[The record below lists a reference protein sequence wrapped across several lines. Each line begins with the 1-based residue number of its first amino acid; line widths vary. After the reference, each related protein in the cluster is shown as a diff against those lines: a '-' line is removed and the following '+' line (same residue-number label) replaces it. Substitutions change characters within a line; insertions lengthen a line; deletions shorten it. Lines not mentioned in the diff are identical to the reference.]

1 MITMPPKSIWKP
13 DIYEIHYGG
22 PQSSISEINSTD
34 VEVYSDGV
42 VWWAIPTSLIG
53 KCYFNYDDYP
63 LDAAKCKV
71 SLETWTNRGSD
82 VYLFAP
88 DPEPYLEYFN
98 NGNPYWNMNDCQLDK
113 RDMQYQN
120 NFYPIVEL
128 SMLLTRRQPIAQY
141 QLQWIISVI
150 VVLLTLC
157 MFWIPADIRQKLT
170 LGCVVMIILTVSLV
184 TITSTVKVPQVAE
197 LIAKPIH
204 NTMFV
209 VLVAIV
215 FEVII
220 INFRYIQDYEPP
232 EFILNI
238 FSGTIAKL
246 LIINSVRTEE
256 KPMDKVNLYEN
267 QDELAPLQRLTKN
280 ENWQIIAQIVD
291 RILFIFYV
299 LLLSSIPKTI

>member
-1 MITMPPKSIWKP
+1 MKECHLNKT
-13 DIYEIHYGG
+13 DI
-22 PQSSISEINSTD
+22 
-34 VEVYSDGV
+34 
-42 VWWAIPTSLIG
+42 
-53 KCYFNYDDYP
+53 F
-63 LDAAKCKV
+63 
-71 SLETWTNRGSD
+71 
-82 VYLFAP
+82 F
-88 DPEPYLEYFN
+88 
-98 NGNPYWNMNDCQLDK
+98 GNE
-113 RDMQYQN
+113 
-120 NFYPIVEL
+120 FYPRIEL
-128 SMLLTRRQPIAQY
+128 ICVLARRQPIAQY
-141 QLQWIISVI
+141 QLQWIISII

-170 LGCVVMIILTVSLV
+170 LGCVVLIILTISLI

-204 NTMFV
+204 ITMFV

-246 LIINSVRTEE
+246 LVINSIRTKE

-267 QDELAPLQRLTKN
+267 QDEVAPLQRLTEN
-280 ENWQIIAQIVD
+280 ENWQIITQIVD